1 MIDNLFTIFLRLWYL
16 YLEAFGNCVYN
27 KLYNPLTAKAPE
39 NSWANGT
46 ERRFKLSFEML

>member
-16 YLEAFGNCVYN
+16 YLEHYGNCVYN
-27 KLYNPLTAKAPE
+27 NNPLTAKAPE

-46 ERRFKLSFEML
+46 ERRLKLSFEML